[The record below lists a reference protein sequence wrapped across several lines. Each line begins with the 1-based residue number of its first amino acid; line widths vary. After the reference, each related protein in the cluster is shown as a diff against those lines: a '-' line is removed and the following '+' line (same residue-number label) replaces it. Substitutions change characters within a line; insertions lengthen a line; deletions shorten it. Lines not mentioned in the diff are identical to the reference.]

1 MLEQVSCL
9 TVNSTIDLR
18 CVNFKAQ
25 KFKNL
30 SFTEVSA
37 NVSSCFISNLSLI
50 SYYVQLVLVFEVS
63 DIKNTQKQFEFI
75 LCLFMLGD
83 IVMTC

>member
-18 CVNFKAQ
+18 YVNFKAQ

-37 NVSSCFISNLSLI
+37 NILLCFILYLSLI
-50 SYYVQLVLVFEVS
+50 IIMCSLS
-63 DIKNTQKQFEFI
+63 I
-75 LCLFMLGD
+75 
-83 IVMTC
+83 